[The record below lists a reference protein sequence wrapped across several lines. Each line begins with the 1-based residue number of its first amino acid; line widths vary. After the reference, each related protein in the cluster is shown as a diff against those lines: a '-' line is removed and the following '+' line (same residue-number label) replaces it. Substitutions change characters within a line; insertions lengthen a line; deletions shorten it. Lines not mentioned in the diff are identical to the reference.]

1 MFCFSSDTCTLP
13 LFNKYF
19 FLGFDIVALLSLFC
33 LNNLVAFF
41 IPIYKQYATTRP
53 IVINPNDSSNH
64 CFVLITP
71 LVLSPNMP

>member
-1 MFCFSSDTCTLP
+1 
-13 LFNKYF
+13 
-19 FLGFDIVALLSLFC
+19 LFC